1 VFLLRHIWKKA
12 PRRSLLAVVFALGL
26 SLVSQPALALG
37 ETFTWANADETSIT
51 ATGGNFGTAT
61 ATFAKTGDV
70 SGGATFSGATT
81 YTCAGQSK
89 TGQLTIT
96 VDAQNY
102 KKVYPT
108 AGAITGADDSCGF
121 LSAFISKANVNPE
134 TGQATS
140 AAPSA
145 NECDQ
150 GSLTWLA
157 CPVID
162 NVAGTISKLAQ
173 GVLEPFLQVKP
184 ISADTTP
191 QLYAAWSHIRD
202 LAEVLFIL
210 VFFVMIGANMLQQ
223 DIGGVDQYTVKKTLP
238 RLVVA
243 AILVQFSFL
252 ISSLIVDIGNILG
265 GGVSTLLISITNPSE
280 GPASIFNVFQNLI
293 VGSLAAVVGAGA
305 IAVLASWTVAIP
317 LLLSLLMSILVVFLT
332 LGARYLLIAVL
343 VVVSPLAL
351 VAWALPH
358 TEKHFKTWMNLLTN
372 LVMMYPI
379 VMGIISL
386 AGILN
391 EILPFSSDTAP
402 NGAAAV
408 AAGIIKP
415 IIVLAAFMIVPA
427 SFRWANAG
435 LHRIHG
441 LLSNGA
447 ERGKTALKGSDMW
460 ERGLQER
467 QGRKN
472 MFMNRVLNSDAITS
486 LQGKGKGGQAVAGMM
501 AGGAAL
507 ALMRAPTDRAA
518 LQRSNS
524 ALINKTSKQLDDL
537 KEAQNP
543 NNLKL
548 ALAASVG
555 DDDARN
561 KLQQSAPELLRYTKT
576 AQGREAIFKRL
587 TSTEFTDSKDL
598 DQFRTIQPKRGLGY
612 FGANGDLSAEYSALR
627 DTGQAKRNQLP
638 TVMQRFPAA
647 KASYDVTDRGG
658 NVVTTL
664 TNRGV
669 GSVDVNGVSKSFAKY
684 TAGDYGKISTDVF
697 GMMQSAKTAR
707 AGSHEH
713 TAAVDAALA
722 MAIGAAPGE
731 LSKAFDV
738 KGRHTADIERR
749 IAIAKA
755 MQATSTD
762 IWKTNDE
769 YKQTFHSVIN
779 HIQEDDKI
787 SIQLARSAGVTEQE
801 LRTLSPTAVKW
812 VASRWMQNRDFN
824 YHTTGLTS
832 AAANVEANRWEAA
845 GRPEIPR

>member
-70 SGGATFSGATT
+70 SGGATFSGAAT

-265 GGVSTLLISITNPSE
+265 GGVSTLLTSITNPSE

-293 VGSLAAVVGAGA
+293 VGSLAAVVGAAPLVLRRDRRAHRRRGAFLGIELQSHRVVDDAAMDLAA
-305 IAVLASWTVAIP
+305 IAGGLGDVI
-317 LLLSLLMSILVVFLT
+317 VV
-332 LGARYLLIAVL
+332 G
-343 VVVSPLAL
+343 
-351 VAWALPH
+351 
-358 TEKHFKTWMNLLTN
+358 E
-372 LVMMYPI
+372 
-379 VMGIISL
+379 
-386 AGILN
+386 
-391 EILPFSSDTAP
+391 
-402 NGAAAV
+402 
-408 AAGIIKP
+408 
-415 IIVLAAFMIVPA
+415 
-427 SFRWANAG
+427 
-435 LHRIHG
+435 
-441 LLSNGA
+441 
-447 ERGKTALKGSDMW
+447 
-460 ERGLQER
+460 
-467 QGRKN
+467 
-472 MFMNRVLNSDAITS
+472 
-486 LQGKGKGGQAVAGMM
+486 
-501 AGGAAL
+501 
-507 ALMRAPTDRAA
+507 
-518 LQRSNS
+518 
-524 ALINKTSKQLDDL
+524 QLDEPL
-537 KEAQNP
+537 
-543 NNLKL
+543 
-548 ALAASVG
+548 
-555 DDDARN
+555 
-561 KLQQSAPELLRYTKT
+561 
-576 AQGREAIFKRL
+576 
-587 TSTEFTDSKDL
+587 DL
-598 DQFRTIQPKRGLGY
+598 DPIGR
-612 FGANGDLSAEYSALR
+612 AC
-627 DTGQAKRNQLP
+627 
-638 TVMQRFPAA
+638 
-647 KASYDVTDRGG
+647 
-658 NVVTTL
+658 
-664 TNRGV
+664 RGV
-669 GSVDVNGVSKSFAKY
+669 G
-684 TAGDYGKISTDVF
+684 
-697 GMMQSAKTAR
+697 R
-707 AGSHEH
+707 AGGPGGVVGDRDDEGACAGPEHE
-713 TAAVDAALA
+713 
-722 MAIGAAPGE
+722 P
-731 LSKAFDV
+731 
-738 KGRHTADIERR
+738 
-749 IAIAKA
+749 
-755 MQATSTD
+755 
-762 IWKTNDE
+762 
-769 YKQTFHSVIN
+769 
-779 HIQEDDKI
+779 
-787 SIQLARSAGVTEQE
+787 ARSTGIV
-801 LRTLSPTAVKW
+801 
-812 VASRWMQNRDFN
+812 VAAEEVREPDHSRRSF
-824 YHTTGLTS
+824 S
-832 AAANVEANRWEAA
+832 ASLA
-845 GRPEIPR
+845 